1 MNGQSITTSTCRIWL
16 DQGILRA
23 ELLPGAGQSL
33 VEAHE
38 NVAAYE
44 LLLAGKRLP
53 LVVDLRPFSKALDR
67 EVRQY
72 YTGPTMVPLTP
83 AIALLIGPPV
93 SHVVGSFILGVA
105 AQSVPWRLF
114 TEEADALEWLRG
126 YAE

>member
-1 MNGQSITTSTCRIWL
+1 MWL
-16 DQGILRA
+16 DTGILHA

-44 LLLAGKRLP
+44 MLLAGTRRP
-53 LVVDLRPFSKALDR
+53 LVVDLRPFRKALDR
-67 EVRQY
+67 AAREY
-72 YTGPTMVPLTP
+72 YTGSTMAQLTP

-93 SHVVGSFILGVA
+93 SRVVAHFILGVA

-114 TEEADALEWLRG
+114 TQEAAALEWLHG
-126 YAE
+126 YSE